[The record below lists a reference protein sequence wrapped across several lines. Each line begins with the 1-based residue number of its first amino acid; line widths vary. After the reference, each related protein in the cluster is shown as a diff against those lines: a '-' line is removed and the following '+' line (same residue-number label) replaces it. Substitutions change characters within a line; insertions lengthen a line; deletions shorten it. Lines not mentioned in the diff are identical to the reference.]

1 MIIRMENMLHK
12 KSKAP
17 LMNNGNDHKNIYLI
31 LLKSVT
37 KNTHVLLYSYFQ
49 KCYYCITK
57 ATKFRK
63 LFCNF

>member
-1 MIIRMENMLHK
+1 
-12 KSKAP
+12 
-17 LMNNGNDHKNIYLI
+17 MNNGTDHINITYLI